1 MLEFLAQIRGW
12 QSEARKQRWDQLLQL
27 NDLGLR
33 AALERAAGT
42 DIFFIPKAH
51 FAEETPQRE
60 DERWWYYVQLAIWC
74 RQGVPKIWRA

>member
-1 MLEFLAQIRGW
+1 MAVGG
-12 QSEARKQRWDQLLQL
+12 SEAEMGPTATTEH
-27 NDLGLR
+27 DLGLR